1 MGRTMYSF
9 DVSAEGT
16 LGSSIQRIG
25 GNTADGRTMDRFER
39 LPQSEKV
46 ERYTRLA
53 RKAVSA
59 YGLSEARL
67 AYVGG
72 PTDATFEVITGDP
85 TRHYALRICSPGR
98 SPNALQREILWL
110 TALRHDTN
118 LSVPEPILTMDGE
131 LVRKVSIA
139 GVHGFRPCVLL
150 RWVNGE
156 SLDSE
161 LTADHL
167 RSVGGLMAVLHAHA
181 ETFRWPEEITP
192 PRRNATLMSEVLNE
206 GLLRARY
213 SEEEVGLFRKAI
225 ELIAVTMA
233 NLRDGPDVAGV
244 IHGELHRRNVL
255 FHEGEA
261 CTIGFEACRW
271 GYYAYDLAVV
281 HSWAERREA
290 GDELVAALL
299 DGYRSLRDLP
309 EEVERHIPV
318 FSALRSIDRIQSILT
333 KASSGI
339 TDTRDL
345 NREYEKLRRV
355 TEVA

>member
-1 MGRTMYSF
+1 
-9 DVSAEGT
+9 
-16 LGSSIQRIG
+16 
-25 GNTADGRTMDRFER
+25 MDRFEQ
-39 LPQSEKV
+39 LSEPEKLD
-46 ERYTRLA
+46 RYTRLA
-53 RKAVSA
+53 RKALSA
-59 YGLSEARL
+59 YGLEEARL
-67 AYVGG
+67 AYLGG
-72 PTDATFEVITGDP
+72 PTDVTFEVTTGDP
-85 TRHYALRICSPGR
+85 SRHYALRICSSNRP
-98 SPNALQREILWL
+98 PDELQREILWL
-110 TALRHDTN
+110 TTLRRDTT
-118 LSVPEPILTMDGE
+118 LTVPEPILTRDGK

-139 GVHGFRPCVLL
+139 GVSGFRPCVLL
-150 RWVNGE
+150 RWVDGQ

-161 LTADHL
+161 LTANHF